1 MLDFR
6 AAGVEASRTVALRV
20 THVIPVMDPATGGP
34 PAIVGAVCAE
44 LIAKGVRAGVVCY
57 EGWPGDGARGRVEG
71 MLAGMPGGKAVAV
84 ASLGVLS
91 RWEVASTWAA
101 RRRLPGLIAG
111 SDVVHLHG
119 AWDPLTRTAGKIAR
133 RMGIPYVVS
142 GHGMFEPWAVSQGGS
157 WKKSVRLGLGWGSML
172 DGAAGI
178 HEHHAGPIVV
188 AGREL
193 KAPVWDIP
201 NGVFPGAVP
210 TPGETGEAWEGLVRR
225 FPVLGRGPVVLFL
238 SRLAVQKGADV
249 LARAARELARTHP
262 DATVLMAGQDYGG
275 LDRSLLDG
283 LSNVALTGPLFGEE
297 KAAALAHAAVYVLP
311 SRHEGFSVS
320 VLEAMNAGL
329 PCVITPACH
338 FGRAVEANAAVAVPV
353 EDAPALATAVGKLLD
368 DPTRSAEMGERARD
382 LVSHEYTWEAVTLR
396 HLAMYTSILSTP
408 QE

>member
-1 MLDFR
+1 M
-6 AAGVEASRTVALRV
+6 RV

-34 PAIVGAVCAE
+34 PAIVGAICAE
-44 LIAKGVRAGVVCY
+44 LLRKGVLASVVCY
-57 EGWPGDGARGRVEG
+57 DGWPGDGSRGRVAG
-71 MLAGMPGGKAVAV
+71 MLSAMPGGGAV
-84 ASLGVLS
+84 GVEYLPALS
-91 RWEVASTWAA
+91 RWEVATTWTA
-101 RRRLPGLIAG
+101 RRRLPGLLAG

-119 AWDPLTRTAGKIAR
+119 AWDPLTRTAGKLAK

-193 KAPVWDIP
+193 RAPVWDIP
-201 NGVFPGAVP
+201 NGVFPGAAP
-210 TPGETGEAWEGLVRR
+210 TPGETGAAWEGLLGR

-238 SRLAVQKGADV
+238 SRLAAQKGADV

-262 DATVLMAGQDYGG
+262 EAAVLMAGQDYGG
-275 LDRSLLDG
+275 LDRTLLAG
-283 LSNVALTGPLFGEE
+283 LENVALTGPLFGAE

-338 FGRAVEANAAVAVPV
+338 FGRAVEAGAAVAVAV
-353 EDAPALATAVGKLLD
+353 EDAGALATATGELLD
-368 DPTRSAEMGERARD
+368 DPTQAAEMGARARD
-382 LVSHEYTWEAVTLR
+382 LVTHEYTWEAVTLR
-396 HLAMYTSILSTP
+396 HLAMYTSILAG
-408 QE
+408 